1 MGASVPMFGSHVKR
15 SSHLSV
21 IQESSFKFCPK
32 LIANIPSLFIPI
44 LPVPRRVLS
53 EWSVPLMGL
62 KILRCSCRLNPLLFP
77 SVIPPLQWPSSPCVT
92 PSLVTTRR
100 TPRPFGAPQELLPAS
115 LMEGGWGL
123 AL

>member
-1 MGASVPMFGSHVKR
+1 MGVSVLMFGSHVKR

-32 LIANIPSLFIPI
+32 LIANIPSLFTPV
-44 LPVPRRVLS
+44 LPVPRRVLL

-62 KILRCSCRLNPLLFP
+62 KILRCSCRSSPLLFP
-77 SVIPPLQWPSSPCVT
+77 SVIPPRQWPLSPCVT
-92 PSLVTTRR
+92 PSPVTTRR
-100 TPRPFGAPQELLPAS
+100 TPQPFGAPQELLPAS
-115 LMEGGWGL
+115 LMEGRWGL